1 MSRFRVITSPAP
13 RLVHPTVRKIGRG
26 DLRYALAKGMEDFLT
41 MPSSLFFLALIYP
54 AVGIWLITGSS
65 PHLIFPLISGF
76 ALVGP
81 FAAVGLYEISRRR
94 ERRLDPSWKDAF
106 AVMHS
111 HSILS
116 ILALGFVLLAI
127 FICWQ
132 FTAHYLYLAILG
144 AARPETF
151 GGFLSEVLTT
161 PRGWLFIGVTV
172 ATGLLYAAL
181 VLSISAVS
189 FPLLL
194 DRNVGVPVAVCT
206 SVRAVLK
213 NPATMALWGLTV
225 AGILAAGFLL
235 LLVGL
240 AVAVPVLGHSS
251 WHLYRR
257 AVDWTTVD

>member
-111 HSILS
+111 DSS
-116 ILALGFVLLAI
+116 CWRFSSAGNSPPT
-127 FICWQ
+127 ICTWR
-132 FTAHYLYLAILG
+132 FL
-144 AARPETF
+144 ARPA
-151 GGFLSEVLTT
+151 
-161 PRGWLFIGVTV
+161 RR
-172 ATGLLYAAL
+172 
-181 VLSISAVS
+181 
-189 FPLLL
+189 PLE
-194 DRNVGVPVAVCT
+194 D
-206 SVRAVLK
+206 
-213 NPATMALWGLTV
+213 
-225 AGILAAGFLL
+225 F
-235 LLVGL
+235 
-240 AVAVPVLGHSS
+240 
-251 WHLYRR
+251 
-257 AVDWTTVD
+257 